1 MISSPK
7 NFIWLCPVLKN
18 DREKMSQLKKHPISI
33 NPCVLQGPVT
43 WTKFLS
49 KKNHHLIGRHSNGS
63 LRFPLS
69 GVIHTFVFFFL
80 FHAKAKKKLYQRKV
94 QNQLSYMAL
103 IFCLILHKGNQKHGT
118 RINILRKLHKLS

>member
-18 DREKMSQLKKHPISI
+18 DREKMSQLKKRPISI

-49 KKNHHLIGRHSNGS
+49 KKKSSPDWEALRWS

-69 GVIHTFVFFFL
+69 GVIHTFVFFFYFTL
-80 FHAKAKKKLYQRKV
+80 KQKK
-94 QNQLSYMAL
+94 
-103 IFCLILHKGNQKHGT
+103 
-118 RINILRKLHKLS
+118 INTKEKCKISCPIWN